1 MLLVFE
7 GELFTKLNEVSSGN
21 WNLIGRLGRFS
32 IAAFKWRNEVL
43 LVGKGWIAADSVE
56 VLNPALGR

>member
-7 GELFTKLNEVSSGN
+7 RELFAKLDEVSSGN
-21 WNLIGRLGRFS
+21 RNLIGCLGRFS
-32 IAAFKWRNEVL
+32 IAAFKWRNEVF

-56 VLNPALGR
+56 VLNATLGR